1 MKYRF
6 HPLADD
12 ELDKAADYYED
23 QQERLGLEFA
33 EEIYLTIQRI
43 VEFPHAWTPLSKRTR
58 RCITNRFPYQVIYE
72 IREEHILIV
81 AVGHLHRKPGY
92 WEGR

>member
-12 ELDKAADYYED
+12 ELDKAADYYEE
-23 QQERLGLEFA
+23 QQEKLGLDFA
-33 EEIYLTIQRI
+33 EEVYSTIQRI
-43 VEFPHAWTPLSKRTR
+43 VEFPQAWKPLSNRTR
-58 RCITNRFPYQVIYE
+58 RCVTNRFPYQVIYE
-72 IREEHILIV
+72 IKDEEILIV

-92 WEGR
+92 WEER